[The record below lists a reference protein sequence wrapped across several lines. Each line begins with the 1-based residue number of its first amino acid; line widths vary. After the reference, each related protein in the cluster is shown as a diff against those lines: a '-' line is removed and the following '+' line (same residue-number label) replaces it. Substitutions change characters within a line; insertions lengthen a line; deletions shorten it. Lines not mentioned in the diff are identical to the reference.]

1 MTPLFQPPRKLTLLE
16 TLSRAGW
23 WERCFLA
30 SLSFLLLAAVLR
42 LPDPIIALTLVIMI
56 AAAPVAIWRLGRRL
70 VSHLVWRLRNRLIV
84 AYIFIAL
91 VPVVLLVTLGAVIS
105 YFVTGQLAIYLVNS
119 ELERQV
125 GTLRGA
131 AQSVLR
137 VPPERRQ
144 ASLDRLGA
152 FFEERLPNFEIRLD
166 QKEVNLSGAVSP
178 RAHSDFEI
186 RIDYKETYLY
196 PADASLPPAP
206 PSLADGGGILLKGG
220 EYFVW
225 AKFRSA
231 GAQVIA
237 MAPLS
242 NDFLSQLM
250 PSLGPVSLGT
260 RTEAESRGVRFRKR
274 KAPAKEVTPA
284 AIPAPLNRADI
295 QLTGF
300 RMIPI
305 TVWEEPDH
313 TRDDILLVETRFLAV
328 LKLLFSSKQDWDQSI
343 ILLLL
348 IAIGVLFLIFEITA
362 LLIGVTLTRTITAT
376 VHDIYEGTNRVMEGN
391 FSHRIPIKG
400 QDQLA
405 QLGASFNRMTE
416 NLEQLLKV
424 AKDNERLNA
433 ELEIAREVQRQLYP
447 KSVPASASLALTA
460 HYQPARMVSGD
471 YFDFHRLS
479 PTQLC
484 LSMGDVAGK
493 GISAALLMATVQSS
507 FRSHIQSLSGQ
518 MHVSHLVTELNKLL
532 YNNTA
537 PEKFSTFFLGIYDEA
552 SSTLRYTN
560 AGHLPPILIRG
571 GEASLLAVDGMVVG
585 AFPFAQYGES
595 SILLEPHDLLLLYTD
610 GITEPQNEFG
620 EMFGEDRL
628 IEVVKRNARL
638 NDEAIIH
645 AVMEAVNQWTGSP
658 ELQDDMTLLIARR
671 H

>member
-1 MTPLFQPPRKLTLLE
+1 VTPLLQPPRKLTLLE

-23 WERCFLA
+23 WERFFLV
-30 SLSFLLLAAVLR
+30 SFSFLFLGAILR
-42 LPDPIIALTLVIMI
+42 LPDAIIALMLVVTI
-56 AAAPVAIWRLGRRL
+56 ATAPVAIWRLGRLLLNR
-70 VSHLVWRLRNRLIV
+70 LVWRLRNRLIV

-91 VPVVLLVTLGAVIS
+91 VPVVLLVSLGAVIS
-105 YFVTGQLAIYLVNS
+105 YFVTGQMAIYLVHG

-144 ASLDRLGA
+144 ASLERLGA
-152 FFEERLPNFEIRLD
+152 FFEERLSNFEIRLD
-166 QKEVNLSGAVSP
+166 QKEL
-178 RAHSDFEI
+178 
-186 RIDYKETYLY
+186 YLY
-196 PADASLPPAP
+196 PVDASLEPAP
-206 PSLADGGGILLKGG
+206 SSLPDGAGILLKGG
-220 EYFVW
+220 EYYLW
-225 AKFRSA
+225 AKFGS
-231 GAQVIA
+231 GNGQVFA

-242 NDFLSQLM
+242 NAFLSHLM
-250 PSLGPVSLGT
+250 PSLGPVSLGA
-260 RTEAESRGVRFRKR
+260 RDEAETRSVRFRKR
-274 KAPAKEVTPA
+274 KAPALRETPVA
-284 AIPAPLNRADI
+284 VPAPINRADI

-305 TVWEEPDH
+305 TVWEEPQS

-328 LKLLFSSKQDWDQSI
+328 LKLLFSSRQDWDQSFV
-343 ILLLL
+343 LLLL
-348 IAIGVLFLIFEITA
+348 IAVGALFLIFEITA
-362 LLIGVTLTRTITAT
+362 LLIGVTLTRTITNT

-391 FSHRIPIKG
+391 FSHRIPIHG
-400 QDQLA
+400 SDQLA

-595 SILLEPHDLLLLYTD
+595 SIVLEPKDLLLLYTD
-610 GITEPQNEFG
+610 GISEPQNEFG

-628 IEVVKRNARL
+628 IEVVKRNAHL
-638 NDEAIIH
+638 TDEAIIH

-671 H
+671 L